1 MNFKKAKQN
10 RIFQDIVDQIEEAIL
25 NGRIKPDE
33 RLPAERDLCEQ
44 FRASRGTLREAL
56 RILEQKGLIEIRL
69 GSGGGAFVRDSNC
82 ELMTENLTMLIRSE
96 KAAPAHLLELQEGIE
111 ATVASLAA
119 KRATAGDIADLKK
132 LVLKAQQYKNN
143 GPAKWEKFVMLDD
156 EIQQEIGRIGGN
168 PIYGFLLQAI
178 HDNIDRYYDRNLQM
192 DKNEIHDTFQDLRM
206 MVYAIGR
213 NDASLA
219 ARQARARMRR
229 VSENL
234 ELKKWQ
240 QTSS

>member
-25 NGRIKPDE
+25 DGRIQPDE

-44 FRASRGTLREAL
+44 FQASRGTLREAL

-82 ELMTENLTMLIRSE
+82 ELMTENLAMLIRSD
-96 KAAPAHLLELQEGIE
+96 KATPAHLLEFLDEVE
-111 ATVASLAA
+111 ATVATVAA
-119 KRATAGDIADLKK
+119 KRATADDIANLKK
-132 LVLKAQQYKNN
+132 LVLKAQQHKDN
-143 GPAKWEKFVMLDD
+143 GPDEWEQFSMLDE
-156 EIQQEIGRIGGN
+156 EIQQEIGRIADN
-168 PIYGFLLQAI
+168 PIYGFILQSI
-178 HDNIDRYYDRNLQM
+178 YDNIDRYYDLSRQM
-192 DKNEIHDTFQDLRM
+192 DENELNDTFQDLRM

-219 ARQARARMRR
+219 ARQARARVLRFCTY
-229 VSENL
+229 L
-234 ELKKWQ
+234 ERKL
-240 QTSS
+240 